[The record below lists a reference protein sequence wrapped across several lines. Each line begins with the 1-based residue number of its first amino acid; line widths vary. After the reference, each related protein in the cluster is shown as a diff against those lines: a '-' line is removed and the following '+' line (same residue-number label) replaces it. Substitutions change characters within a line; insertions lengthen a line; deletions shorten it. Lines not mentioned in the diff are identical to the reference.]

1 MTHYDMQP
9 LTLDEIH
16 KKYMETFK
24 KKKDML
30 PKYKN
35 DATKLKNK
43 LDTVNGKIKNSV
55 DFAVNIELIKQRSAI
70 INSINDI
77 DAKIYDIENNVTEM
91 NYYYKIDDT
100 VVSYYTINDVNDN
113 MLYNNNPE
121 LHQEK
126 QQDTKD
132 VNSTECKLK
141 MLNNMK
147 NNKKKPKK
155 TNKKRKKTQDVVV
168 SSNILACL
176 SSTPIKVENN
186 VKVNNKAELFNI
198 YKSLTDD
205 EYVSNKKTKLSIIKM
220 CSKCN
225 VEKIREDSAF
235 VCSQCGEYDQI
246 IADTEKTNN
255 KDAITDSKPGYPY
268 KKINHFNE
276 WLAQFMARESS
287 EISKDIYNKIIEELA
302 KNKITDYSKLTIPQ
316 IKKILKKL
324 KLNQYYEHIT
334 HIISKLSGKPPPSIS
349 RNTEVKLKQM
359 FKQIQEPFELF
370 KPKNRIN
377 FLSYSYTLHKFC
389 QLLELDKFIKYFPL
403 LKSREKLRAQDNTWE
418 KICNYLRWQYIPSV

>member
-1 MTHYDMQP
+1 M
-9 LTLDEIH
+9 
-16 KKYMETFK
+16 
-24 KKKDML
+24 
-30 PKYKN
+30 
-35 DATKLKNK
+35 
-43 LDTVNGKIKNSV
+43 
-55 DFAVNIELIKQRSAI
+55 
-70 INSINDI
+70 
-77 DAKIYDIENNVTEM
+77 
-91 NYYYKIDDT
+91 
-100 VVSYYTINDVNDN
+100 
-113 MLYNNNPE
+113 
-121 LHQEK
+121 
-126 QQDTKD
+126 
-132 VNSTECKLK
+132 
-141 MLNNMK
+141 
-147 NNKKKPKK
+147 
-155 TNKKRKKTQDVVV
+155 
-168 SSNILACL
+168 SN
-176 SSTPIKVENN
+176 
-186 VKVNNKAELFNI
+186 
-198 YKSLTDD
+198 
-205 EYVSNKKTKLSIIKM
+205 
-220 CSKCN
+220 
-225 VEKIREDSAF
+225 
-235 VCSQCGEYDQI
+235 
-246 IADTEKTNN
+246 
-255 KDAITDSKPGYPY
+255 